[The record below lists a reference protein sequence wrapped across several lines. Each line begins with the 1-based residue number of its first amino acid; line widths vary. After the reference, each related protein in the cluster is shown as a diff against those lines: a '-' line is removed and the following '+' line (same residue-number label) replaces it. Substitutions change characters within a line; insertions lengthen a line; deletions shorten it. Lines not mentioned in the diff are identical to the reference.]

1 MQSGTHRPA
10 VAAAFF
16 GNLVVG
22 CGVLVVPGMLD
33 LLARDLSVSVPVAG
47 GLLSLAALVMCVG
60 APLMAALT
68 SKFDRR
74 KLLVGALVT
83 LAVGHLACALA
94 PDFETLFWLRP
105 LSVLGAAVF
114 TPQVAAT
121 LTMMVPAE
129 QRATAVTSAFMGWS
143 VASVLGMP
151 VGNVLA
157 DLLSWRAT
165 FAAVAVLGLVAA
177 VVPGAC
183 TRPG

>member
-33 LLARDLSVSVPVAG
+33 LLARDLSVSVPIAG

-74 KLLVGALVT
+74 KLLVGRL
-83 LAVGHLACALA
+83 
-94 PDFETLFWLRP
+94 
-105 LSVLGAAVF
+105 
-114 TPQVAAT
+114 
-121 LTMMVPAE
+121 
-129 QRATAVTSAFMGWS
+129 
-143 VASVLGMP
+143 
-151 VGNVLA
+151 
-157 DLLSWRAT
+157 
-165 FAAVAVLGLVAA
+165 
-177 VVPGAC
+177 
-183 TRPG
+183 